1 MGHDKREEVKMQK
14 NDEKDFVKESK
25 IEKTE

>member
-1 MGHDKREEVKMQK
+1 MGSVKREKVEMQI

-25 IEKTE
+25 IEKIE